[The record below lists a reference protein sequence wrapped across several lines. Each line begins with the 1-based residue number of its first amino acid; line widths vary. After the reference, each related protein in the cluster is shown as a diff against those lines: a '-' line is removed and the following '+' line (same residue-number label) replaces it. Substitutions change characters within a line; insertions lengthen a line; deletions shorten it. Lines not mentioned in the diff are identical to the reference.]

1 MSINCS
7 WHVAGLKLLEH
18 GSTIDTYNI
27 ECDMLF
33 IQLLK
38 SFVMPLFEQIFS
50 LNIN

>member
-1 MSINCS
+1 MSI
-7 WHVAGLKLLEH
+7 VAGMELLEH
-18 GSTIDTYNI
+18 GSTIATYNN
-27 ECDMLF
+27 ESDMLL